1 MINND
6 FRFLNNGL
14 EIPTPKGGY
23 ADQPSLV
30 ALRDGTL
37 VCCVTTGA
45 PIEGARGT
53 FLALMRSFDG
63 GKSWTEPTAI
73 EDVAWESSYGV
84 LVLDENQRLYCFYDH
99 NLDHYVDIE
108 CCWHRVD
115 M

>member
-14 EIPTPKGGY
+14 LIPTPKGGY

-30 ALRDGTL
+30 ALSDGTL

-53 FLALMRSFDG
+53 YLSLLRSKDG
-63 GKSWTEPTAI
+63 GKTWGEPYTV

-84 LVLDENQRLYCFYDH
+84 LVTD
-99 NLDHYVDIE
+99 
-108 CCWHRVD
+108 
-115 M
+115 